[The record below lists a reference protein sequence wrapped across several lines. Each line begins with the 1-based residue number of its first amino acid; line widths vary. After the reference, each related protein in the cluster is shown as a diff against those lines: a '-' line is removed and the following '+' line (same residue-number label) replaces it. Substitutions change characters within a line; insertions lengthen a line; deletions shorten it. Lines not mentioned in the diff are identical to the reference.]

1 MGEGNKW
8 VGEAVQGG
16 WNNRRLTCVITS
28 PASCNNHRVPSPFPM
43 LHVAPVAEK
52 AVWQSQCGISCWLA
66 VQTAHNKVLAHCDSS
81 PSPFSHSEL
90 LSEVPWPGEVCRD
103 QFMTRV
109 NFVTN
114 HRGSFPYF
122 VYSNNVSGFFCK
134 ITQVEM
140 AFFAA
145 HKITLMLLSEDVLPE
160 ASPTLLQQFIFLL
173 TIIPQYVPIQQAIL
187 FTQVNKQSILY
198 SNLCCKVCTYITVAV
213 TNALNCLIY

>member
-1 MGEGNKW
+1 MAIPVWDQLLAGS
-8 VGEAVQGG
+8 ADSTRQG
-16 WNNRRLTCVITS
+16 
-28 PASCNNHRVPSPFPM
+28 
-43 LHVAPVAEK
+43 
-52 AVWQSQCGISCWLA
+52 
-66 VQTAHNKVLAHCDSS
+66 TARCDSS
-81 PSPFSHSEL
+81 LSPFSHSEL

-103 QFMTRV
+103 QFMTKIV
-109 NFVTN
+109 FVTN

-122 VYSNNVSGFFCK
+122 IYSNKRQQIFCK
-134 ITQVEM
+134 IIQVET
-140 AFFAA
+140 ALFAA
-145 HKITLMLLSEDVLPE
+145 HKITLMLLSEDVLPK